1 MDSVVT
7 KTPPSTAD
15 FADLKSANKVTA
27 TYFATG
33 KSAAGKEFQHV
44 KMDLS
49 YILDSQS
56 GKLRDT
62 IWFDNGE
69 GRYVID
75 LQKSVSVDKI
85 NLYFDQYRSRGG
97 QIFSLWVAEN
107 PSGMTGDP
115 KASGWKYL
123 GVYGAGGRGGMG
135 AQGSSLQFEEALK
148 GRYLMFLTDGRWHG
162 NDYLKQVDIIVK

>member
-1 MDSVVT
+1 VKEYITPELKPVKFSQKPLFTSDLDQRTLNNPRFRSYLKSLGMDSVVT
-7 KTPPSTAD
+7 KTPPSTTD
-15 FADLKSANKVTA
+15 FADLKSSNKVSA

-33 KSAAGKEFQHV
+33 KSAAGKEFLNV

-85 NLYFDQYRSRGG
+85 NLYLDQYRNRG
-97 QIFSLWVAEN
+97 
-107 PSGMTGDP
+107 
-115 KASGWKYL
+115 YL
-123 GVYGAGGRGGMG
+123 
-135 AQGSSLQFEEALK
+135 
-148 GRYLMFLTDGRWHG
+148 
-162 NDYLKQVDIIVK
+162 QVF

>member
-1 MDSVVT
+1 MDSVVM
-7 KTPPSTAD
+7 KTPPSTVD

-33 KSAAGKEFQHV
+33 KSASGKEFRNV

-56 GKLRDT
+56 GRLKDT
-62 IWFDNGE
+62 VWFDNGE
-69 GRYVID
+69 GRFVID

-85 NLYFDQYRSRGG
+85 SFYLDQYRVRGG
-97 QIFSLWVAEN
+97 QIFSIWVAEK
-107 PSGMTGDP
+107 PSEMTGDP
-115 KASGWKYL
+115 KAGGWKYV

-135 AQGSSLQFEEALK
+135 AQGTSLQFEEALK
-148 GRYLMFLTDGRWHG
+148 GRYLMFLSEGSWHG
-162 NDYLKQVDIIVK
+162 NEYFKQVDVFVK